1 MPANKNPTQV
11 TRPDEF
17 PTRDTWPGVWKG
29 FTMNDICHEMDA
41 IKVGG
46 RKEGRASKQQA
57 DAGVGWRAQS
67 CSELP
72 PDTQMRAPL
81 AWEPLI

>member
-1 MPANKNPTQV
+1 
-11 TRPDEF
+11 
-17 PTRDTWPGVWKG
+17 
-29 FTMNDICHEMDA
+29 MNDICHEMDA

-46 RKEGRASKQQA
+46 RKEGRALKQQA